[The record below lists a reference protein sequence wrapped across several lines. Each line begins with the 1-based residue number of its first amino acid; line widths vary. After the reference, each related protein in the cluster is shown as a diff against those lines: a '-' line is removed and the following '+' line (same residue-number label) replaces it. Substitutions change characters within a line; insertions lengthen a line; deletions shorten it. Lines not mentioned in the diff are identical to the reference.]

1 MVCYTLYCWVIIINI
16 IKQYNLYYN
25 IFITLFN
32 LQADFKLMCDNAM
45 TYNQPETIYYKAA
58 KRLLHAGLKLTGP
71 EKLKTLLSA
80 LPGMANIPPSQ
91 LGFDINQD
99 YQVDTSNDTI
109 IENNERLHDNDQS
122 NQRKIM

>member
-1 MVCYTLYCWVIIINI
+1 MFY
-16 IKQYNLYYN
+16 
-25 IFITLFN
+25 
-32 LQADFKLMCDNAM
+32 LQVDFKLMCENAM

-80 LPGMANIPPSQ
+80 MPGMANIPTSQ

-99 YQVDTSNDTI
+99 YQGDTSNDTI
-109 IENNERLHDNDQS
+109 ITENNERLNDNEQS
-122 NQRKIM
+122 NQRKIL

>member
-1 MVCYTLYCWVIIINI
+1 
-16 IKQYNLYYN
+16 
-25 IFITLFN
+25 
-32 LQADFKLMCDNAM
+32 MCDNAM

-80 LPGMANIPPSQ
+80 LPGMADIPQSQ

-99 YQVDTSNDTI
+99 YQGDTSNDTI
-109 IENNERLHDNDQS
+109 IENNDQIQDNDQL
-122 NQRKIM
+122 NKVKIMYGI

>member
-1 MVCYTLYCWVIIINI
+1 
-16 IKQYNLYYN
+16 
-25 IFITLFN
+25 
-32 LQADFKLMCDNAM
+32 MCENAM

-80 LPGMANIPPSQ
+80 LPPRMANIPPSQ

-99 YQVDTSNDTI
+99 YHGDTSDDTVL
-109 IENNERLHDNDQS
+109 ENNERLHDNKIDQS
-122 NQRKIM
+122 NQRKTM

>member
-1 MVCYTLYCWVIIINI
+1 
-16 IKQYNLYYN
+16 
-25 IFITLFN
+25 
-32 LQADFKLMCDNAM
+32 MCENAM

-80 LPGMANIPPSQ
+80 LPGMANIPVSQ
-91 LGFDINQD
+91 MGFDINQD
-99 YQVDTSNDTI
+99 YQGDTSNDTI
-109 IENNERLHDNDQS
+109 TENNERSSDRLLDNDQS